1 MFVATCTLVEALL
14 QERRNWDTIAIW
26 EARTRVYDNMCLRK
40 NRLFALEL
48 IIKNDLVLTFAS
60 AIKDMD

>member
-1 MFVATCTLVEALL
+1 MFVATCTPVEASLKKG
-14 QERRNWDTIAIW
+14 EDWDTIAIW

-48 IIKNDLVLTFAS
+48 IIKYDLVLTFAS